1 MPTLKANNIETET
14 VRLLDRN
21 LDYTI
26 HDDCIEVSISKPVNG
41 ALKEFNDHIV
51 EEIVNRDIFRIPK
64 NLIIG
69 AFIQYIKP
77 EVMMSESEE
86 VLRLKL
92 TIINMIYQFY
102 DVVNPE
108 NYKDYIESCGM
119 TYNPDEDYYF
129 HQFESAGEKAWSS
142 LGFENCIITGKELY
156 SLSEEMRNKLLEID
170 LEKKGLKK
178 DEC

>member
-1 MPTLKANNIETET
+1 MPTSKLNDMKMET
-14 VRLLDRN
+14 VRLCDKN
-21 LDYTI
+21 LRYTM
-26 HDDCIEVSISKPVNG
+26 HDDCIEISISNLPG
-41 ALKEFNDHIV
+41 GFPKELSGRTV
-51 EEIVNRDIFRIPK
+51 EGIVNREVFKIPK
-64 NLIIG
+64 KMVVDAYN
-69 AFIQYIKP
+69 QYIKP
-77 EVMMSESEE
+77 EVTMPESEE
-86 VLRLKL
+86 ILRLKL

-142 LGFENCIITGKELY
+142 LGFKNCIITGKELY

-178 DEC
+178 DED